1 MMNKTS
7 AALPLL
13 FTLALAACDVGEG
26 NKPEAIRFVAS
37 TADPTDVAEVSAFE
51 CFTRSVTV
59 IAEFTDGIPGD
70 FSQRVRYRSD
80 NEAVVRI
87 SNGDVV
93 VPGRPG
99 VAYVRGTLVPV
110 SAGSATVTAEFGGLT
125 DSVQVV
131 VRRPES
137 IIVSNEKFLDTDWT
151 TERSVSQMVPGSFQ
165 LPVATVVLN
174 DGTSTTTSNVA
185 SLGNWVTD
193 APAEVATIVAATGRI
208 NAVAPPPAP
217 ATHTATVSFAPCSGV
232 DGAPPPPDL
241 GADKLK
247 LSTTFEVRAP
257 ERMLIVTEPGYPQD
271 NGAMPNGS
279 AQFVRVL
286 ADFDDNDANGTGQ
299 ELTFKGVSFAF
310 EPTGVLSYNTSTG
323 LLFAGAVP
331 AGQTENG
338 PAQITASIGQD
349 ALKFSSEPL
358 SMKVF
363 AATLDSIE
371 VSPAEATIEPLG
383 EQLFTAAGKLTVNG
397 VPGAL
402 TYPVN
407 HDVVW
412 SVSDN
417 TVATISNFTINA
429 GTAFSIKDEAGPE
442 AGITVR
448 ASSVSLIPPTTSGAA
463 VSDTAVLRI
472 VESPAP

>member
-1 MMNKTS
+1 MF
-7 AALPLL
+7 A
-13 FTLALAACDVGEG
+13 
-26 NKPEAIRFVAS
+26 
-37 TADPTDVAEVSAFE
+37 
-51 CFTRSVTV
+51 
-59 IAEFTDGIPGD
+59 
-70 FSQRVRYRSD
+70 
-80 NEAVVRI
+80 
-87 SNGDVV
+87 
-93 VPGRPG
+93 GRWC
-99 VAYVRGTLVPV
+99 
-110 SAGSATVTAEFGGLT
+110 
-125 DSVQVV
+125 

-208 NAVAPPPAP
+208 NAVA
-217 ATHTATVSFAPCSGV
+217 
-232 DGAPPPPDL
+232 PPDL